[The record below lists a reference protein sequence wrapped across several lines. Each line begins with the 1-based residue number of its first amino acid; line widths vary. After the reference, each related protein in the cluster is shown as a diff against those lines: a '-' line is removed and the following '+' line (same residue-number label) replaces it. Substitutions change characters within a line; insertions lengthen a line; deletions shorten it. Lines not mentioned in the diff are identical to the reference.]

1 MTKKL
6 LAFGAS
12 NSSDSINRQLAAYAS
27 KQFKN
32 VAVDLLDLNDY
43 EMPIY
48 SKDRERNNGI
58 PQLAHDFYNKIGN
71 ADFILISFAENNGN
85 YTTAFKNILDWMSR
99 INNKTFQEKPMLLLA
114 TSPGARG
121 GSSVLDIAVKRMP
134 FQGGIVKGS
143 FSLPSFNENFDTGK
157 GVISNEELNN
167 QLLKIIDSIEL

>member
-12 NSSDSINRQLAAYAS
+12 NSSDSINKQLASYAA

-32 VAVDLLDLNDY
+32 VTIDLLDLNDY

-48 SKDRERNNGI
+48 SKDREKAAGF
-58 PQLAHDFYNKIGN
+58 PQLAHDFYQKIGD

-99 INNKTFQEKPMLLLA
+99 INGKTFQEKPMLLLA

-121 GSSVLDIAVKRMP
+121 GGTVLDIAVKRMP
-134 FQGGIVKGS
+134 FQGGVVKGS
-143 FSLPSFNENFDTGK
+143 FSLPSFNDNFKEGK
-157 GVISNEELNN
+157 ITNETLDND
-167 QLLKIIDSIEL
+167 LKKIIQEIGL

>member
-1 MTKKL
+1 MTKKI

-12 NSSDSINRQLAAYAS
+12 NSSDSINKQLASYAS

-32 VAVDLLDLNDY
+32 TNVELLDLNDF
-43 EMPIY
+43 EMLIY
-48 SKDRERNNGI
+48 SKDREKTNGI
-58 PQLAHDFYNKIGN
+58 PQLAHDFFQKISET
-71 ADFILISFAENNGN
+71 DLVLISFAENNGA

-99 INNKTFQEKPMLLLA
+99 INGKTFQEKPMLLLA

-134 FQGGIVKGS
+134 FQGGVVKGS
-143 FSLPSFNENFDTGK
+143 FSLPSFNENFDIEK

-167 QLLKIIDSIEL
+167 QLLDIINSIEL

>member
-1 MTKKL
+1 MKKI

-12 NSSDSINRQLAAYAS
+12 NSSDSINKQLASYAS

-32 VAVDLLDLNDY
+32 VSVDLLDLNDY

-48 SKDRERNNGI
+48 SKDREKKDGI
-58 PQLAHDFYNKIGN
+58 HQLAHDFYQKIGE
-71 ADFILISFAENNGN
+71 ADLILISFAENNGN

-99 INNKTFQEKPMLLLA
+99 INGKTFQEKSMLLLA

-121 GSSVLDIAVKRMP
+121 GGTVLDIAVKRMP

-143 FSLPSFNENFDTGK
+143 FSLPSFNENFETEIG
-157 GVISNEELNN
+157 ITNPELKK
-167 QLLKIIDSIEL
+167 QLLEIINSIEL